1 MAEEPHVVVQPAND
15 LSTYCRDIETYLCRK
30 NEGHL
35 IRIVGPAFEQV
46 CSWAERGVPLKIAFR
61 GIDRCCARH
70 QAKGPRRRPVRI
82 EFCEAD
88 VLDAFDDWRR
98 AVGVGG
104 ATPVTGDV
112 EPVERRGSLHAHIER
127 AAARLLAVPS
137 QEGAPR
143 ACQDVTD
150 SVFRELQEL
159 ASTARTARGASRT
172 AIVERLNVLDN
183 ELRDAA
189 IASVLPEAAERLRR
203 EAEAELAP
211 FAARMAPQV
220 HTEVLSAAY
229 ERLVREA
236 LGLPTLRYE

>member
-1 MAEEPHVVVQPAND
+1 
-15 LSTYCRDIETYLCRK
+15 
-30 NEGHL
+30 
-35 IRIVGPAFEQV
+35 
-46 CSWAERGVPLKIAFR
+46 
-61 GIDRCCARH
+61 
-70 QAKGPRRRPVRI
+70 
-82 EFCEAD
+82 
-88 VLDAFDDWRR
+88 
-98 AVGVGG
+98 
-104 ATPVTGDV
+104 
-112 EPVERRGSLHAHIER
+112 
-127 AAARLLAVPS
+127 
-137 QEGAPR
+137 
-143 ACQDVTD
+143 
-150 SVFRELQEL
+150 VFRELQEL